1 MKHIGRNNRCPCG
14 SGKKYKRCHGIEGAQ
29 PASAKAVP
37 DQHFLGAFDT
47 TDLVKTFAAL
57 TILPENHG
65 KNLRLENLTTQA
77 IEHRAGSRAVVT
89 ADTLRKYVT
98 KFQAQN
104 PMEERPVT
112 LFTENVVNEMGNN
125 IIFPGITESGTFMLE
140 NLLAAVFHVPDT
152 DLPADFLNEMRQA
165 SLLLLRLSHTVARR
179 MGYRRFQLAH
189 PSGKH
194 IFFPDQDTLSK
205 AKQAVTFTEEEM
217 SSILRRFE
225 IDKDLFN
232 KFLLNPKTFK
242 IDDEGNSSILH
253 QPIFANGID
262 FTVASP
268 ATLSLALTDFI
279 WTEASKRG
287 LMTNINQAYHRVI
300 WNNTNMYLRQ
310 LGFKLFGHKDI
321 KLVSGETRREGL
333 YKIDDD
339 KIAVIYYAFDDG
351 RNYDDPR
358 GANLHIQELSARRS
372 ALAKEILEIPDLKDH
387 KILDLVIY
395 SRIGRDLMLAYMRNE
410 QAESLYFSPFDL
422 AVLAEAKNVDAI
434 DLWNFACSTKEITKD
449 NGKITLPYLDLFQ
462 LYRDQGDVLYLS
474 ENHKT
479 FQFAH
484 FGDSVKLIHEAMLR
498 KDEHAEPA
506 IYQGQQA
513 WVPVRKNGPYAP
525 IYMAPMEIAEQLVFY
540 LKSLPVPL
548 NISPAKPR
556 AEIKSTLRD
565 IYWQITDAFAY
576 WIWQA
581 APFLAH
587 HIAALTI
594 NPVSVQFELLDED
607 KFENIAR
614 DYQRRPGLSDQFIVK
629 ADERL
634 IHVAIPAA
642 ILPYLYGADN
652 EGERVL
658 LAKII
663 DGFSKILDING
674 LPEIPADEIAYI
686 INEAAPLSNKK
697 KFYLIDSGNTI
708 LLDTHQ
714 LVKRRYVQRYNSNT
728 IRKSFVEGLDKK
740 CPPVGI
746 STDPKLQSKTSFA
759 IVLGQLLPKL
769 RVALAKHDSIEL
781 LKRFLALN
789 ESLIWKRERM
799 RMDTPTRIACFVS
812 VEQHSIDLQ
821 RELTELSR
829 TSVAVRCLI
838 EHIVAEPSA
847 GNAVI
852 SDIAIDELVAIM
864 DLIVEWGGIG
874 DIAIN
879 ELFGLTL
886 EVTEDGWID
895 FHHEEFD
902 EVLEPYTDK
911 KIMERVTDAQKAFES
926 AFPTADEPKGKD
938 VPQFFDDAFI
948 GEVGISFSRICGFI
962 NALGVIA
969 YKQPTPYATLSK
981 KELLMQINK
990 IEQAFSDG
998 EFEAALG
1005 YLALWNRGKVDNTVG
1020 FENFDISPW
1029 RMNRRLSLLSRP
1041 VCLVDNPQD
1050 NDDPQAFW
1058 GLRQVVSSRTYLFEQ
1073 CATNRLRSKDGGPIS
1088 AATTKVN
1095 QEFNDRLVDAVET
1108 RLKAPGLIIDRD
1120 KFIGP
1125 GRKFFFQYEKDIGDI
1140 DVMIIDPKEK
1150 VLYSLECKNLAPS
1163 RNFKEMVEEVNRM
1176 FEERMLDKHAV
1187 RHEWIKG
1194 NLKQFE
1200 EKYGVDLSTYIVRSF
1215 FVTAEGMLTPH
1226 LKNKMTPVPII
1237 SLYDIDEKGLDALK

>member
-1 MKHIGRNNRCPCG
+1 MKDIGRNAPCPCG
-14 SGKKYKRCHGIEGAQ
+14 SGKKHKRCHGIEGAQ
-29 PASAKAVP
+29 PASAQAMP
-37 DQHFLGAFDT
+37 DKHFLSAFDT

-65 KNLRLENLTTQA
+65 KNLRLENLITQA
-77 IEHRAGSRAVVT
+77 IEYRAGSRAIVT
-89 ADTLRKYVT
+89 VDALQRYVA
-98 KFQAQN
+98 KFQADN

-112 LFTENVVNEMGNN
+112 LFTENVVHEMGNN
-125 IIFPGITESGTFMLE
+125 IIFPGITESGSFMLE
-140 NLLAAVFHVPDT
+140 NLLSAVFHVPDT
-152 DLPADFLNEMRQA
+152 NLPADFVNEMRKA
-165 SLLLLRLSHTVARR
+165 SLLLLRLSHTIARR
-179 MGYRRFQLAH
+179 MGYRRYQLAN
-189 PSGKH
+189 PSGNQ
-194 IFFPDQDTLSK
+194 IFFPDQEKMEK
-205 AKQAVTFTEEEM
+205 AKQAVTITEEEM
-217 SSILRRFE
+217 SNILRRFDV
-225 IDKDLFN
+225 DKDLFN
-232 KFLLNPKTFK
+232 KFLLNPKIFK
-242 IDDEGNSSILH
+242 IDDEGNSPILH

-262 FTVASP
+262 FTIASP

-287 LMTNINQAYHRVI
+287 LMENVNQAYHRVI

-310 LGFKLFGHKDI
+310 LGFTLFGHPDI
-321 KLVSGETRREGL
+321 QLVSGETRREAL

-339 KIAVIYYAFDDG
+339 KIAVIYYVFDDG

-358 GANLHIQELSARRS
+358 GANLHIQELSARRN
-372 ALAKEILEIPDLKDH
+372 ALAKEILEIPDFKDH
-387 KILDLVIY
+387 KILDLIIY

-410 QAESLYFSPFDL
+410 QAESLCFNPFDI

-434 DLWNFACSTKEITKD
+434 DLWNFACATKEMTKE

-462 LYRDQGDVLYLS
+462 LYRDQGDGLYLS

-484 FGDSVKLIHEAMLR
+484 FGDSVKLIQEAMLR

-506 IYQGQQA
+506 IYQGQQV

-540 LKSLPVPL
+540 LKCLPVPL

-556 AEIKSTLRD
+556 AEIKATLRD

-576 WIWQA
+576 WIWQSA
-581 APFLAH
+581 SFLAH
-587 HIAALTI
+587 HVTALPI
-594 NPVSVQFELLDED
+594 GPISVQFELLDED

-614 DYQRRPGLSDQFIVK
+614 DYKRQPGLSDQFIVK

-634 IHVAIPAA
+634 IRVAIPAA

-663 DGFSKILDING
+663 EGFSKLLAING

-697 KFYLIDSGNTI
+697 KFYLVDSGNTI
-708 LLDTHQ
+708 LLDTHK
-714 LVKRRYVQRYNSNT
+714 LVERRYIQRYNSNT
-728 IRKSFVEGLDKK
+728 IRRSFVKGLDKK

-746 STDPKLQSKTSFA
+746 STDSKLQTKTSFSV
-759 IVLGQLLPKL
+759 VLNQLLPRL
-769 RVALAKHDSIEL
+769 RVELIKYNSNEL
-781 LKRFLALN
+781 LKKLLGLN

-799 RMDTPTRIACFVS
+799 KMDTPTRIACFVS
-812 VEQHSIDLQ
+812 VGQHSNDLQ
-821 RELTELSR
+821 RELSELSR

-838 EHIVAEPSA
+838 EHIVAEPST

-852 SDIAIDELVAIM
+852 SDTAIDELVAIM

-895 FHHEEFD
+895 FRHEEFD
-902 EVLEPYTDK
+902 EVLEPYTNK
-911 KIMERVTDAQKAFES
+911 KIMERVTDAEKAFES
-926 AFPTADEPKGKD
+926 AFPTGDEAKSKD
-938 VPQFFDDAFI
+938 VPQFVDDAFSE
-948 GEVGISFSRICGFI
+948 EVGISFSRICGFI

-969 YKQPTPYATLSK
+969 YQQPAPYATLSK
-981 KELLMQINK
+981 KELLVQINK
-990 IEQAFSDG
+990 IERAFSND
-998 EFEAALG
+998 EYEAALS
-1005 YLALWNRGKVDNTVG
+1005 YLALWNRGKVDNTAG

-1041 VCLVDNPQD
+1041 VCLIDNHQD
-1050 NDDPQAFW
+1050 KDDPQVFW

-1088 AATTKVN
+1088 AATTRVN
-1095 QEFNDRLVDAVET
+1095 QEFNNGLVDAVET
-1108 RLKAPGLIIDRD
+1108 RLKAPGLIMDRD

-1125 GRKFFFQYEKDIGDI
+1125 GSKFFFQHKKDIGDI
-1140 DVMIIDPKEK
+1140 DVMIIDPQEK

-1176 FEERMLDKHAV
+1176 FDERMLDKHAV
-1187 RHEWIKG
+1187 RHEWIKA
-1194 NLKQFE
+1194 NLNQFE
-1200 EKYGVDLSTYIVRSF
+1200 EKYGVDLSAYTVKSF

-1226 LKNKMTPVPII
+1226 LKNKVTPVPII